1 MSDDKIIECMNDSS
15 SFSLPIKQEEKN
27 VHCLNYDGKEIIII
41 GTAHISKESSYLVE
55 RVITDEK
62 PDTVCVE
69 LCPMRFEALKRRDQ
83 WKDMDIVRVIREKRT
98 SLLLSQ
104 LLLASLQKKM
114 AQKFNINPGED
125 MLRAVAKAEEL
136 KSEIVLAD
144 REIRITLLRTWR
156 RMRFFSKVK
165 LLPEMLLSL
174 FITED
179 ITEEDIEKLKQQDA
193 LELAMRAISDKLPE
207 VKTTLIDERDQYM
220 AQAIG
225 KAPGRKIVAVMGAGH
240 VAGVMNN
247 LGKDI
252 DIKPLLEIPPASPW
266 LRIIGWAF
274 PVFIIGIFIAGFF
287 LSGPRA
293 SMNMI
298 LGWSAVTA
306 SFSGLGAL
314 LLLAHPL
321 TIIASALAAPITT
334 LHPLIAAGWVAGLAE
349 ATVRK
354 PKVGDFLDLA
364 ADITSVRGFFRN
376 KITRILLLVAVVNLT
391 TSMGTFVA
399 IPVIMRFF

>member
-1 MSDDKIIECMNDSS
+1 MPDDSIIERMDVSS
-15 SFSLPIKQEEKN
+15 SFSSPCEQEEKN
-27 VHCLNYDGKEIIII
+27 VHRLTYDGKKIIII
-41 GTAHISKESSYLVE
+41 GTAHISKESSQLVE

-69 LCPMRFEALKRRDQ
+69 LCPMRFEALKQTDQ
-83 WKDMDIVRVIREKRT
+83 WKDTDIVRVIRQKRT

-156 RMRFFSKVK
+156 RMRFISKVK

-220 AQAIG
+220 ADAIG
-225 KAPGRKIVAVMGAGH
+225 KAPGRKIVAVMGA
-240 VAGVMNN
+240 
-247 LGKDI
+247 
-252 DIKPLLEIPPASPW
+252 
-266 LRIIGWAF
+266 
-274 PVFIIGIFIAGFF
+274 
-287 LSGPRA
+287 
-293 SMNMI
+293 
-298 LGWSAVTA
+298 
-306 SFSGLGAL
+306 
-314 LLLAHPL
+314 
-321 TIIASALAAPITT
+321 
-334 LHPLIAAGWVAGLAE
+334 
-349 ATVRK
+349 
-354 PKVGDFLDLA
+354 
-364 ADITSVRGFFRN
+364 
-376 KITRILLLVAVVNLT
+376 
-391 TSMGTFVA
+391 
-399 IPVIMRFF
+399 

>member
-1 MSDDKIIECMNDSS
+1 MSDDKIIECMNVSS

-55 RVITDEK
+55 RVTTDEK

-69 LCPMRFEALKRRDQ
+69 LCPMRFEALKQKDQ
-83 WKDMDIVRVIREKRT
+83 WKDTDIVRVIREKRT
-98 SLLLSQ
+98 SLLLTQ
-104 LLLASLQKKM
+104 LLLASLQKKI

-136 KSEIVLAD
+136 KSKIVLAD
-144 REIRITLLRTWR
+144 REIRVTLLRTWR
-156 RMRFFSKVK
+156 RMRFISKVK
-165 LLPEMLLSL
+165 LLPEMILSL

-193 LELAMRAISDKLPE
+193 LEIAMRAISDKLPE

-220 AQAIG
+220 AHAIG
-225 KAPGRKIVAVMGAGH
+225 RAPGRKIVAVMGAGH

-247 LGKDI
+247 LGRAI

-266 LRIIGWAF
+266 LRIIAWAF
-274 PVFIIGIFIAGFF
+274 PLFIIGIFIAGFF

-314 LLLAHPL
+314 VLLAHPL
-321 TIIASALAAPITT
+321 TIIASAVVAPIAT
-334 LHPLIAAGWVAGLAE
+334 LHPLIATGWVAALTE
-349 ATVRK
+349 ATLRK
-354 PKVGDFLDLA
+354 PRVADFLNLPE
-364 ADITSVRGFFRN
+364 DITSLRGFLRN
-376 KITRILLLVAVVNLT
+376 KITRILLLFNIVNLT
-391 TSMGTFVA
+391 TAIGVA
-399 IPVIMRFF
+399 VGLAK